1 MAKDILDLKKKIE
14 ATYSGFGP
22 RGKILTWVA
31 LGGVGLW
38 AVKKVKNNVSM
49 TVG

>member
-14 ATYSGFGP
+14 TSYAGLGR
-22 RGKILTWVA
+22 RGKTLTWVA

-38 AVKKVKNNVSM
+38 IASKVKKNVSM
-49 TVG
+49 TL